1 MNDENI
7 PLTGHKTDNSF
18 YTGQETSTGEV
29 GTSVISRR
37 ILHGLTIISV
47 LIACGCSIY
56 GSIQA
61 ESPFIILPFL
71 VVIIWLF
78 IHFLLLFFARRQQ
91 HEFHP
96 PAWFIFV
103 SSGHIFIQ
111 SLIVIILT
119 LFKKQT

>member
-1 MNDENI
+1 MRSEKI
-7 PLTGHKTDNSF
+7 PLTGSHVDAGF
-18 YTGQETSTGEV
+18 YTGREISTGDA
-29 GTSVISRR
+29 GTSGISRR

-56 GSIQA
+56 GSFQA
-61 ESPFIILPFL
+61 ETPFMILPFL
-71 VVIIWLF
+71 VVLIWIF
-78 IHFLLLFFARRQQ
+78 IHFLLLFFARREH
-91 HEFHP
+91 HEFNP

-119 LFKKQT
+119 LFKKQ